1 MSRKD
6 WSRVGLPFQKK
17 LSEEKLIKVKLVNA
31 MLCSSD
37 RRRRTSFLPILHIL
51 TQLDKLNVYLNYR
64 NLLPPPPLFPAHT
77 YRYLTSFSPPAL
89 CTSSTV
95 YLSPKTG
102 IRRQLTGSNLTARP
116 NTKAQYSL

>member
-37 RRRRTSFLPILHIL
+37 RRRKTSFLPILHIL

-64 NLLPPPPLFPAHT
+64 DLLPPPPF
-77 YRYLTSFSPPAL
+77 
-89 CTSSTV
+89 SSTHLPV
-95 YLSPKTG
+95 PDFLLPPSPVHEF
-102 IRRQLTGSNLTARP
+102 
-116 NTKAQYSL
+116 YSVP